1 MISLKWIN
9 TYLEHIDI
17 FSYAIIIQW
26 FSRIISVDCLFIVS
40 LFFYKIYQLYMYL
53 IEYLSHSLLLS
64 NSLPGDMVSNH
75 IFIMYSTVFIVYQ
88 NIKLIES
95 LTKSEQKR
103 KFPLLLKNPHLFITQ
118 ILRLFYYIMVY
129 KKNSHW
135 LRTSTVQSTYNP
147 RTVCVHL

>member
-103 KFPLLLKNPHLFITQ
+103 KFPLLLKKPSSIHYSNSKIVL
-118 ILRLFYYIMVY
+118 LYYGI
-129 KKNSHW
+129 
-135 LRTSTVQSTYNP
+135 
-147 RTVCVHL
+147 

>member
-75 IFIMYSTVFIVYQ
+75 ISIMYSTVFIVYQ

-103 KFPLLLKNPHLFITQ
+103 KFPLLLKKPSSIHYSNSKIVL
-118 ILRLFYYIMVY
+118 LYYGI
-129 KKNSHW
+129 
-135 LRTSTVQSTYNP
+135 
-147 RTVCVHL
+147 